1 MYEAA
6 WARAVDS
13 EAGSPRTSSRTNP
26 IGSTTLAPGARVRS
40 ASIVPA
46 KPPVPCT
53 MKGTTVDRGPA
64 GGHLVFLPI
73 THAVISKQRFVRWK
87 NQKLTRATGF
97 FRETFS
103 ERCEAAAK
111 EAGKGARTGGT
122 KG

>member
-1 MYEAA
+1 M
-6 WARAVDS
+6 V
-13 EAGSPRTSSRTNP
+13 
-26 IGSTTLAPGARVRS
+26 PGARVRS

-73 THAVISKQRFVRWK
+73 THAVISKQRFVRRK

-97 FRETFS
+97 FRET
-103 ERCEAAAK
+103 CEAAAK

>member
-1 MYEAA
+1 MGPRRGFGSGVAPHVLAHEPDRVDHLG
-6 WARAVDS
+6 AR
-13 EAGSPRTSSRTNP
+13 
-26 IGSTTLAPGARVRS
+26 ARVRS

-53 MKGTTVDRGPA
+53 MKGTTVERGPA

-73 THAVISKQRFVRWK
+73 TPAVIPKQRFVRRK